1 MRKVKQSWELVED
14 FMNGIEDP
22 VEHIYRV
29 LDSINRWESM
39 VNAYISLESPD
50 ILVEKAEE
58 ISRRIRRGERVGR
71 LVGLIVS
78 VKDNICTSFLP
89 TTAASKILDPYI
101 PPYDATV
108 VERLLREDAIIV
120 GKTNLDEF
128 AMGSTTE
135 LSSFGPTR
143 NPWDL
148 DRVPGGSSGGSAA
161 SLSYGGADLSLGSDT
176 GGSARLPA
184 AYTATVGLKPT
195 YGLVSRYGLIPYG
208 NSLEQISPMARS
220 VKDVALLL
228 DIIGGFDPLDATSLN
243 VDSLNTFN
251 SIKADA
257 RDLKI
262 CILKEMVE
270 GADSPIDSMFWK
282 IIEKLESEGANIEY
296 YSLPIL
302 SKALPTYYT
311 IAFAEA
317 ASNLARYAGIFYPTK
332 GSSSSW
338 EEYIGESR
346 FKGFGREVKRRIM
359 LGVYAL
365 SEGYRD
371 EYYVAAT
378 KVRRVIR
385 DEIVKLT
392 SKCIIA
398 SQVSPILPPR
408 LGERIGDPLKLYYM
422 DMYTVVANL
431 AGVPALAQP
440 IGFHGDLPIGIQWI
454 GGPLEESKL
463 ISIGLLIED
472 ITGLRGVIV
481 D

>member
-1 MRKVKQSWELVED
+1 MRKAKQSWELVED

-176 GGSARLPA
+176 GGSA
-184 AYTATVGLKPT
+184 
-195 YGLVSRYGLIPYG
+195 
-208 NSLEQISPMARS
+208 
-220 VKDVALLL
+220 
-228 DIIGGFDPLDATSLN
+228 
-243 VDSLNTFN
+243 
-251 SIKADA
+251 
-257 RDLKI
+257 
-262 CILKEMVE
+262 
-270 GADSPIDSMFWK
+270 
-282 IIEKLESEGANIEY
+282 
-296 YSLPIL
+296 
-302 SKALPTYYT
+302 
-311 IAFAEA
+311 
-317 ASNLARYAGIFYPTK
+317 
-332 GSSSSW
+332 
-338 EEYIGESR
+338 
-346 FKGFGREVKRRIM
+346 
-359 LGVYAL
+359 
-365 SEGYRD
+365 
-371 EYYVAAT
+371 
-378 KVRRVIR
+378 
-385 DEIVKLT
+385 
-392 SKCIIA
+392 
-398 SQVSPILPPR
+398 
-408 LGERIGDPLKLYYM
+408 
-422 DMYTVVANL
+422 
-431 AGVPALAQP
+431 
-440 IGFHGDLPIGIQWI
+440 
-454 GGPLEESKL
+454 
-463 ISIGLLIED
+463 
-472 ITGLRGVIV
+472 
-481 D
+481 

>member
-50 ILVEKAEE
+50 ILIEKAEE

-270 GADSPIDSMFWK
+270 GADSPI
-282 IIEKLESEGANIEY
+282 
-296 YSLPIL
+296 
-302 SKALPTYYT
+302 
-311 IAFAEA
+311 
-317 ASNLARYAGIFYPTK
+317 
-332 GSSSSW
+332 
-338 EEYIGESR
+338 
-346 FKGFGREVKRRIM
+346 
-359 LGVYAL
+359 
-365 SEGYRD
+365 
-371 EYYVAAT
+371 
-378 KVRRVIR
+378 
-385 DEIVKLT
+385 
-392 SKCIIA
+392 
-398 SQVSPILPPR
+398 
-408 LGERIGDPLKLYYM
+408 
-422 DMYTVVANL
+422 
-431 AGVPALAQP
+431 
-440 IGFHGDLPIGIQWI
+440 
-454 GGPLEESKL
+454 
-463 ISIGLLIED
+463 
-472 ITGLRGVIV
+472 
-481 D
+481 